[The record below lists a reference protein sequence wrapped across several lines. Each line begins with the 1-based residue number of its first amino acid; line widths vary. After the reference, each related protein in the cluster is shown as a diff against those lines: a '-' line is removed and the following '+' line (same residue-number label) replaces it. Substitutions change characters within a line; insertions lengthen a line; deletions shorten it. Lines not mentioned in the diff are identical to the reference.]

1 VEWPQAGLKAM
12 NREMLMDIK
21 VIAFSVIALAGVAGL
36 LAIGLGGAGNSGSDH
51 EEEEHEYS
59 ERAAVRSLVGPGDIL
74 SLEQIL
80 QNARQQ
86 HAGRVLEIELE
97 EQRGSLVYEVEILGD
112 SGEVWEMNFDA
123 RSGEL
128 LEEEREE

>member
-1 VEWPQAGLKAM
+1 M
-12 NREMLMDIK
+12 NIK
-21 VIAFSVIALAGVAGL
+21 VIVFSVIALAGVAGL
-36 LAIGLGGAGNSGSDH
+36 LAIGLGGAEKAGSDH
-51 EEEEHEYS
+51 EDEEEHEFS
-59 ERAAVRSLVGPGDIL
+59 ERAAVRSLAGPGDIL

-97 EQRGSLVYEVEILGD
+97 EQRGGLVYEVEILGD

-123 RSGEL
+123 HSGEL
-128 LEEEREE
+128 LEEELEE

>member
-1 VEWPQAGLKAM
+1 M
-12 NREMLMDIK
+12 NIK
-21 VIAFSVIALAGVAGL
+21 VIVFSVIALAGVAGL
-36 LAIGLGGAGNSGSDH
+36 LAIGLGGAGNTGSDH
-51 EEEEHEYS
+51 EEEEHEYN

-97 EQRGSLVYEVEILGD
+97 EQRGGLVYEVEILGD

-128 LEEEREE
+128 LEEELEE

>member
-1 VEWPQAGLKAM
+1 M
-12 NREMLMDIK
+12 NRAMLMNIK
-21 VIAFSVIALAGVAGL
+21 VIVFSVIALAGVAGL
-36 LAIGLGGAGNSGSDH
+36 LAIGLRGAGNSGSDH

-97 EQRGSLVYEVEILGD
+97 EQRGGLVYEVEILGD

-123 RSGEL
+123 HSGEL
-128 LEEEREE
+128 LEEELEE